1 MASVEACALPTDGGS
16 ASMRASKE
24 NAMSITY
31 YYAPMSTAVRATWA
45 VEELGVPC
53 ERIKL
58 DIQKKETK
66 TDAFLKLNPNGV
78 VPLLVVDGTP
88 IFESTAILI
97 YLGETYGVDKGLYP
111 PPGLKRAETLKWI
124 IWANVGFFDP
134 MNRFIRNTA
143 SYIPAEQHNAAT
155 AEGGKKDLSAAMGIL
170 DKTLAGKSYLVDD
183 KFSLADLAVSS
194 YFGWLKY
201 MGFDYSVHKNVSA
214 WVDRCLGRPAAMK
227 VNSPE

>member
-1 MASVEACALPTDGGS
+1 
-16 ASMRASKE
+16 
-24 NAMSITY
+24 MSITY

-53 ERIKL
+53 ERIKV

-66 TDAFLKLNPNGV
+66 TDAFLKLNPNGT

-124 IWANVGFFDP
+124 VWANVGFFDP

-143 SYIPAEQHNAAT
+143 SYIPAEQHNAKT
-155 AEGGKKDLSAAMGIL
+155 AEAGKKDLGAAMEIL
-170 DKTLAGKSYLVDD
+170 DKTLTGKSYLVGDE
-183 KFSLADLAVSS
+183 FSLADLAVSS
-194 YFGWLKY
+194 YFGWLKF
-201 MGFDYSVHKNVSA
+201 MGFDYSSYKNVSA
-214 WVDRCLGRPAAMK
+214 WADRCLGRPAATK
-227 VNSPE
+227 VNTPE